1 MVSAVDLKRIPIG
14 GCLNSPTQGI
24 TGFFREIFNS
34 YCFMFEGWKTEFITI
49 ALDKDVYFRRS
60 FICIV
65 KLQFLIGYLY
75 DVTTNWYCH
84 GYKICTALPVSL
96 YLLYGRN
103 YFISKLI
110 DEIFKCFLDDGFVL
124 WLHNGDIDAIREFFN
139 ELPPSLKI
147 EVEKGKGSYEQNLT
161 HLCNFNIF
169 R

>member
-1 MVSAVDLKRIPIG
+1 MVSAVDLKRIPFVG
-14 GCLNSPTQGI
+14 GLNSPTQGI
-24 TGFFREIFNS
+24 TGFFRDIFNS
-34 YCFMFEGWKTEFITI
+34 YCFMFEGQKTKFITI

-60 FICIV
+60 FLCII

-96 YLLYGRN
+96 HLLYGRN

-124 WLHNGDIDAIREFFN
+124 WLHNGDIDAIREFLMN
-139 ELPPSLKI
+139 YL
-147 EVEKGKGSYEQNLT
+147 
-161 HLCNFNIF
+161 HH
-169 R
+169 